1 MNLSGKWLIWAAM
14 VLNVL
19 ATQAVQASEPLLY
32 TLSAAKTLPGSGHS
46 WGFAALEST
55 RPYLFIARR
64 ENGLSVFDIKKQRLL
79 KTLDNSAGANAVTFQ
94 PRRNR
99 AYVANMDGSLG
110 IIALDRLV
118 VEQRLKLD
126 AGNLNNLVYD
136 ASRDRVI
143 VTSGRRGD
151 HSTLYFIDG
160 KTDRLTGSIDLP
172 AQKLDGP
179 IILTDGTFIVPMRDE
194 DQLAVLSGATL
205 EQQRFWKFE
214 GCSKPSA
221 VVADEVHQRLFVACR
236 GAVPILPV
244 ADLRTGQRLA
254 SLPITRAVNT
264 LAYDARRNQVLV
276 PSGNDANLTV
286 IQGNDAG
293 EYRTLGA
300 VSTRL
305 WAHNMVFDAERSQ
318 AYLLSADFTQPAA
331 TQENPKP
338 DPLFHPDTF
347 TVMTLKAPR
356 DR

>member
-1 MNLSGKWLIWAAM
+1 MAYMSKKWLIWAGLT
-14 VLNVL
+14 LNV
-19 ATQAVQASEPLLY
+19 AVSPDIQASEPLLY
-32 TLSAAKTLPGSGHS
+32 TLDASKTLAGDGHS
-46 WGFAALEST
+46 WGFAALEPT

-64 ENGLSVFDIKKQRLL
+64 ENGLSVFDVENQSLL
-79 KTLDNSAGANAVTFQ
+79 TTLDHSAGANAVAFVPQ
-94 PRRNR
+94 RNR

-110 IIALDRLV
+110 IVALDRLV

-136 ASRDRVI
+136 PGRDRVI

-160 KTDRLTGSIDLP
+160 KTDRLTGSTNLP

-179 IILTDGTFIVPMRDE
+179 IILADGTFIVPMRDE
-194 DQLAVLSGATL
+194 DQVAVLSGAKL
-205 EQQRFWKFE
+205 EQQRFWTFE

-221 VVADEVHQRLFVACR
+221 VVADEAHQRLFVACR
-236 GAVPILPV
+236 GAAPILIV
-244 ADLRTGQRLA
+244 ANLKTGERLA

-264 LAYDARRNQVLV
+264 LAYDAKRNQVLV

-305 WAHNMVFDAERSQ
+305 WAHNMVFDAGRSQ
-318 AYLLSADFTQPAA
+318 AYLLSADFTQPAVSK
-331 TQENPKP
+331 ESPKP
-338 DPLFHPDTF
+338 DPVFHPDTF
-347 TVMTLKAPR
+347 TVMTLKAQ
-356 DR
+356 